1 MVVIM
6 IIIIYLNYKDKL
18 IEYIQEDI
26 FWFYKYFISVLK
38 CKKCCKVK
46 EKKMKKNVLKKK
58 IIIREFLFIIFW
70 LILLFYCN

>member
-1 MVVIM
+1 M
-6 IIIIYLNYKDKL
+6 IIIIYLNYIDKL

-46 EKKMKKNVLKKK
+46 EKKMKKKCIKEKNYYQR
-58 IIIREFLFIIFW
+58 IFIYNFLVDFII
-70 LILLFYCN
+70 LL